1 VDNVAQTVVFL
12 SGFPANALTGQ
23 SVVVS
28 PGWFMQEEPPSSNAA
43 LRVRSA
49 YQGRAAGEG
58 TGRLC

>member
-1 VDNVAQTVVFL
+1 MDNVAQTVVFL

-49 YQGRAAGEG
+49 YQNPFHNG
-58 TGRLC
+58 